1 MTAFSYRAKD
11 KSGEIKSGTID
22 AASVVK
28 AAEALHGAGLTV
40 LDLAPEAKGGFNI
53 DQYLSF
59 LNHVSKKEIVIFSRQ
74 LATLINAKV
83 PIIQAFEIL
92 LSQITNRALKNAI
105 AEMMNDI
112 EGGKS
117 LSEAVAVF
125 PHIFSDLYVNLVK
138 SGELSGTL
146 DQSLVYLAN
155 QQEKDYEL
163 TSKIIGAMTYP
174 IFIVSAIL
182 IVGALMFV
190 FVLPQMIGV
199 LKEADVELPVTTKI
213 LIFVTDVLQNYWGLI
228 FALTIGLGVGS
239 QFYIRSSG
247 GRIVWDHIK
256 LKLPVFGKLFRNIYM
271 NRFARNLST
280 LVEGGIPIVQALKTV
295 AEIVGNMVYKQI
307 ILEAASEVE
316 TGKSIA
322 TVFVARPEIPAI
334 VTQMVRVGEQ
344 TGTLHEIL
352 GKLADFYD
360 KEVANTLGTLTT
372 LLEPIIMMLLG
383 LAVAVMVAGIL
394 LPIYNLASVQ

>member
-163 TSKIIGAMTYP
+163 TSKIRGAMTYP

>member
-105 AEMMNDI
+105 

-163 TSKIIGAMTYP
+163 TSKIRGAMTYP

-213 LIFVTDVLQNYWGLI
+213 LIFVRDVVENYWGLI
-228 FALTIGLGVGS
+228 FELTIGLGVGS